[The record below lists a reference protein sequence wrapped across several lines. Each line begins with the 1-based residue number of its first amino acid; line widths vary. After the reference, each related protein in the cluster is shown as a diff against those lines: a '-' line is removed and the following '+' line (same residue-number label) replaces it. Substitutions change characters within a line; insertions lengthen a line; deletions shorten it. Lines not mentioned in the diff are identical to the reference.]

1 MALFLVTEEAF
12 IHATFLEFVKLWV
25 NGSQA
30 FLQVQ
35 CHNGQAW
42 IQLMSALGPP
52 SAPHLF
58 RQDHHHHG
66 YHGPHSSY
74 QRKMR
79 RKGAKQRDR
88 GRARA
93 DLYRAS
99 LLETDIQWNFR
110 SIIWWSLNIYS
121 VQIFDVNVQNVN
133 CSNETLELELI
144 EKIYVIPN

>member
-66 YHGPHSSY
+66 YHGPLPR
-74 QRKMR
+74 QNKR
-79 RKGAKQRDR
+79 RKGGTHINADCGHKALKVLQINTKFTFKR
-88 GRARA
+88 GM
-93 DLYRAS
+93 
-99 LLETDIQWNFR
+99 E
-110 SIIWWSLNIYS
+110 IWQFYNR
-121 VQIFDVNVQNVN
+121 
-133 CSNETLELELI
+133 
-144 EKIYVIPN
+144 K